1 MEYDNL
7 IKWFKENGGYINDK
21 LYIHYDEKTNNRT
34 VKTKEDIQIG
44 ELLFTTPQELIFSPS
59 LITSIPKI
67 SKKELE
73 KYKEDNLK
81 LIVVLSYHLS
91 IGEKSKFKIF
101 LDLLP
106 KMEDFKNHPLNLYN
120 EDQYNKISEI
130 SEYYARKIK
139 EYHQV
144 INENYEKI
152 KKYNKVLPESEITFE
167 KIKYYFLIVSTRDWD
182 IGMVPFADMF
192 QHKNSSNIFLQEV
205 NLINNYSN
213 NNPYIIP
220 KDEEVFINY
229 GHKID
234 ENLLLDY
241 GFIHDDDDDRIIHID
256 LVHSLQPNN
265 SINILKIN
273 EFKKI
278 EDKKA
283 FLKMNEIDNNILSKL
298 RILMLS
304 KEDLFKLNLDIPY
317 YESLISIENEKDTL
331 KILLKMI
338 DKNRDKYL
346 KVCQGYQKVFEII
359 EKGDDGSLLYKISFI
374 IYKTLEIFE
383 KSKFCIKDYWLE
395 LLLE

>member
-106 KMEDFKNHPLNLYN
+106 KMEDFKNHPLNLYT

>member
-120 EDQYNKISEI
+120 EDQYNKIAEI